1 MKVNLPSDVNSIIK
15 ALEDNGFEAY
25 AVGGCVRD
33 SILGRIPEDW
43 DITTSAKP
51 EDIKSIFPRTVDTGI
66 QHGTVTV
73 LMGNCG
79 YEVTT
84 YRIDG
89 TYTDGRHPDE
99 VVFTSNLTE
108 DLKRRD
114 FTINAMAYNDRS
126 GIVDEFDGIKDLEN
140 KVIRCV
146 GNPYERFNEDALR
159 IFRAVRFSA
168 QLGFDI
174 EEGTKQAIK
183 DLSPN
188 LEKISAERIQTELVK
203 LLISNEPEKMRTL
216 YELGITKVVL
226 PEFDVMMET
235 KQNSLYH
242 YASVGEH
249 TIDVLKSIRA
259 TKVLRITAL
268 LHDVS
273 KPECITTDEDG
284 YNHFKFHPEHGAVK
298 AVQILRRLKFDNDT
312 ISKVKTLIMYHDT
325 RPSTPNGVRKLV
337 NKVGEELF
345 PDLIEIKW
353 ADLKGQSDYK
363 LEEKTKLIE
372 FCQNYFYTIL
382 EEKQCTSLKTLA
394 VNGKDLID
402 LGITEGKVIGEK
414 LNALLNEVLDNPELN
429 DKETLLSF
437 VRNNKV

>member
-1 MKVNLPSDVNSIIK
+1 MKVNLPSDVKSII
-15 ALEDNGFEAY
+15 LELENNGFEAY

-51 EDIKSIFPRTVDTGI
+51 EDIKAIFSRTVDTGI

-73 LMGNCG
+73 LIGDCG

-89 TYTDGRHPDE
+89 TYSDGRHPDE

-114 FTINAMAYNDRS
+114 FTINAMAYNERS
-126 GIVDEFDGIKDLEN
+126 GIVDKFDGIKDLER

-146 GNPYERFNEDALR
+146 GNPYERFEEDALR

-168 QLGFDI
+168 QLGFSI
-174 EEGTKQAIK
+174 EDGTKQAIK

-203 LLISNEPEKMRTL
+203 LLISNEPERMEDL
-216 YELGITKVVL
+216 YQLGITKVML
-226 PEFDVMMET
+226 PEFDIMMET
-235 KQNSLYH
+235 DQNSLYH
-242 YASVGEH
+242 YATVGGH
-249 TIDVLKSIRA
+249 TIDVLKNVPA

-273 KPECITTDEDG
+273 KPECITTDKEG
-284 YNHFKFHPEHGAVK
+284 HNHFKFHPEKGAEKAVK
-298 AVQILRRLKFDNDT
+298 ILRRLKFDNDT
-312 ISKVKTLIMYHDT
+312 ISKVKTLILYHDV
-325 RPSTPNGVRKLV
+325 RPSTPKGVRRLV
-337 NKVGEELF
+337 NKVGLDLF
-345 PDLIEIKW
+345 PDLIALKW
-353 ADLKGQSDYK
+353 ADFKGQSDYK
-363 LEEKTKLIE
+363 IEEKRTLIE
-372 FCQNYFYTIL
+372 FCENYFEVIKK
-382 EEKQCTSLKTLA
+382 ENQCTSLKTLA
-394 VNGKDLID
+394 VNGKDLIN
-402 LGITEGKVIGEK
+402 LGITEGKVIGNTLNFLLEK
-414 LNALLNEVLDNPELN
+414 VLEKPELN

-437 VRNNKV
+437 VRKNKV